1 MEREL
6 IKKDKV
12 RGKSCSYL
20 LFGIS
25 NYYNIV
31 RETLFTLFLLVWYNF
46 DMLQW
51 KGDDIVKMVVTFKKH
66 VKLYPL

>member
-1 MEREL
+1 MERDL

-12 RGKSCSYL
+12 RGKRCSYL